1 MLSRFIIPRLFV
13 FLLVILAA
21 CSTVEDRH
29 SPLRTRYYTFEHP
42 APPLDK
48 LRFEWSPELEYS
60 LKHYMTIDP
69 GHLRVAKENRDKY
82 EPNLK
87 TIFFTYG
94 VPLELINV
102 AAIESKFNIYARSNY
117 GAVGIWQFMKPTAK
131 QYGLKVS
138 LLKDERKDPMLSTE
152 AAALYLRDLYHQF
165 RDWHWALAAY
175 NAGPG
180 RVSQFIKQYP
190 NQSFWDIARTPGFPG
205 QTKAFV
211 SRVLAASIIEKNK
224 IPHSRMEEERLLRI
238 ISLLKM
244 AHA

>member
-1 MLSRFIIPRLFV
+1 MFRRITAQCLFI
-13 FLLVILAA
+13 FLLVILAG

-48 LRFEWSPELEYS
+48 LRYDWSSELEYS
-60 LKHYMTIDP
+60 LKHYLTIDP
-69 GHLRVAKENRDKY
+69 GHLLVAKQNRDQY
-82 EPNLK
+82 EPELK
-87 TIFFTYG
+87 TIFYTYG
-94 VPLELINV
+94 VPEELINV
-102 AAIESKFNIYARSNY
+102 AAIESKFNIYARSSY
-117 GAVGIWQFMKPTAK
+117 GAVGIWQFMKPTAQ

-138 LLKDERKDPMLSTE
+138 LLRDERKDPLLSTE

-190 NQSFWDIARTPGFPG
+190 NQSFWDIAQTPGFPG

-224 IPHSRMEEERLLRI
+224 IPCTRMEEARMTRI